1 MNLTQKIIGSH
12 LVSGTMTPGSE
23 IGLRIDQTLTQD
35 ATGTMAWLQF
45 EALGIPRV
53 KTDISL
59 SYVDH
64 NTLQMNFRNPDDHR
78 FLRTVAAKFGGVYSG
93 PGTGICHQLHLENF
107 AKPGATLV
115 GSDSHTPTAGGIC
128 SLAMGAGGL
137 SVALAM
143 AGEPYYIPMPKVVRV
158 FLTGALT
165 GWASAKDVI
174 LELLRRRTV
183 KGGVGRVFE
192 YAGPGVATLSVP
204 ERATIANMGAEL
216 GATGTLFPS
225 DGVTRA
231 FLKAMG
237 READWRELGPDADAA
252 YDEEEAIDLS
262 TLVPLA
268 AQPHMPDRVVP
279 VSELDGL
286 PVEQVCIGSC
296 TNSSYADLKLV
307 AQILGGHRINP
318 GTDAMISP
326 GSKQV
331 LTMLAQEG
339 LLEPLISSG
348 ARLLE
353 CSCGP
358 CIGSGGAPV
367 TAGVSARTFNRNF
380 EGRSGTKDAKVYLV
394 SPLTAAQAAL
404 NGKFTDPA
412 TWGTP
417 PAKPEL
423 PADPPSIR
431 HLFVFPPENGEGVE
445 VLRGP
450 NIVALEKFPRL
461 DASGDVLEAS
471 VVIRLGDNITTDH
484 IMPAGAEILALRSNI
499 PAISEHVFVRVDP
512 DFVKRARAVSEAGGN
527 GVIVAGENYGQGSSR
542 EHAALAPLYLGIKA
556 VIVKSFARIHVAN
569 LINAGIL
576 PLTFRNEADY
586 DRISEGDVLSLPDIR
601 RRIAE
606 GDDVVLK
613 MGGPMMGAPI
623 KDTNVPIIKGSNGI
637 IAIAADHTEEKE
649 CIKCGRCVDVCPMEL
664 QPLEIYKL
672 GQLGD
677 AEGLLKL
684 NVMDCFS
691 CKCCEYICSSK
702 IPLVSKINAA
712 KGLVMPLLKKK

>member
-262 TLVPLA
+262 ALVPLA

-279 VSELDGL
+279 VAELDGL

-307 AQILGGHRINP
+307 AQILDGHRINP

-339 LLEPLISSG
+339 LLEPLIGSG

-367 TAGVSARTFNRNF
+367 TSGVSARTFNRNF

-431 HLFVFPPENGEGVE
+431 HLFVFPPENGDGVE

-461 DASGDVLEAS
+461 DASGDVLEAN

-542 EHAALAPLYLGIKA
+542 EHAALAPRHLGIRA
-556 VIVKSFARIHVAN
+556 VIALSMARIHRAN
-569 LINAGIL
+569 LVNFGIL
-576 PLTFRNEADY
+576 PLVFVNREDY
-586 DRISEGDVLSLPDIR
+586 AKVAQGVDIR
-601 RRIAE
+601 IPLTEITPGGVTNIEIA
-606 GDDVVLK
+606 GVGVL
-613 MGGPMMGAPI
+613 PVRNDLSAAEL
-623 KDTNVPIIKGSNGI
+623 DIIRSG
-637 IAIAADHTEEKE
+637 
-649 CIKCGRCVDVCPMEL
+649 
-664 QPLEIYKL
+664 
-672 GQLGD
+672 
-677 AEGLLKL
+677 GLL
-684 NVMDCFS
+684 
-691 CKCCEYICSSK
+691 
-702 IPLVSKINAA
+702 NAV
-712 KGLVMPLLKKK
+712 KEKM

>member
-143 AGEPYYIPMPKVVRV
+143 AGEPYYIPMPRVVRV

-183 KGGVGRVFE
+183 MGGVGRVFE

-262 TLVPLA
+262 ALVPLA

-279 VSELDGL
+279 VAELDGL

-307 AQILGGHRINP
+307 AQILDGHRINP

-339 LLEPLISSG
+339 LLEPLIGSG

-367 TAGVSARTFNRNF
+367 TSGVSARTFNRNF

-431 HLFVFPPENGEGVE
+431 HLFVFPPENGDGVE

-461 DASGDVLEAS
+461 DASGDVLEAN

-542 EHAALAPLYLGIKA
+542 EHAALAPRHLGIRA
-556 VIVKSFARIHVAN
+556 VIALSMARIHRAN
-569 LINAGIL
+569 LVNFGIL
-576 PLTFRNEADY
+576 PLVFVNREDY
-586 DRISEGDVLSLPDIR
+586 AKVAQGADIR
-601 RRIAE
+601 IPLTEITPGGVTNIEIA
-606 GDDVVLK
+606 GVGVL
-613 MGGPMMGAPI
+613 PVRNDLSAAEL
-623 KDTNVPIIKGSNGI
+623 DIIRSG
-637 IAIAADHTEEKE
+637 
-649 CIKCGRCVDVCPMEL
+649 
-664 QPLEIYKL
+664 
-672 GQLGD
+672 
-677 AEGLLKL
+677 GLL
-684 NVMDCFS
+684 
-691 CKCCEYICSSK
+691 
-702 IPLVSKINAA
+702 NAV
-712 KGLVMPLLKKK
+712 KEKM

>member
-158 FLTGALT
+158 FLTGELT

-183 KGGVGRVFE
+183 MGGVGRVFE

-237 READWRELGPDADAA
+237 READWLELGPDADAA
-252 YDEEEAIDLS
+252 YDEEETIDLS
-262 TLVPLA
+262 ALVPLA

-307 AQILGGHRINP
+307 AQILGGRRINP

-461 DASGDVLEAS
+461 DASGDVLEAN

-542 EHAALAPLYLGIKA
+542 EHAALAPRHLGIRA
-556 VIVKSFARIHVAN
+556 VIALSMARIHRAN
-569 LINAGIL
+569 LVNFGIL
-576 PLTFRNEADY
+576 PLVFVNREDY
-586 DRISEGDVLSLPDIR
+586 AKVAQGADIR
-601 RRIAE
+601 IPLTEITPGGVTNIEIA
-606 GDDVVLK
+606 GVGVL
-613 MGGPMMGAPI
+613 PVRNDLSAAEL
-623 KDTNVPIIKGSNGI
+623 DIIRSG
-637 IAIAADHTEEKE
+637 
-649 CIKCGRCVDVCPMEL
+649 
-664 QPLEIYKL
+664 
-672 GQLGD
+672 
-677 AEGLLKL
+677 GLL
-684 NVMDCFS
+684 
-691 CKCCEYICSSK
+691 
-702 IPLVSKINAA
+702 NAV
-712 KGLVMPLLKKK
+712 KEKM

>member
-192 YAGPGVATLSVP
+192 YVGPGVATLSVP

-225 DGVTRA
+225 DDVTRA

-262 TLVPLA
+262 ALVPLA

-279 VSELDGL
+279 VAELDGL

-307 AQILGGHRINP
+307 AQILDGHRINP

-339 LLEPLISSG
+339 LLEPLIGSG

-367 TAGVSARTFNRNF
+367 TSGVSARTFNRNF

-431 HLFVFPPENGEGVE
+431 HLFVFPPENGDGVE

-461 DASGDVLEAS
+461 DASGDVLEAN

-542 EHAALAPLYLGIKA
+542 EHAALAPRHLGIRA
-556 VIVKSFARIHVAN
+556 VIALSMARIHRAN
-569 LINAGIL
+569 LVNFGIL
-576 PLTFRNEADY
+576 PLVFVNREDY
-586 DRISEGDVLSLPDIR
+586 AKVAQGADIR
-601 RRIAE
+601 IPLTEITPGGVTNIEIA
-606 GDDVVLK
+606 GVGVL
-613 MGGPMMGAPI
+613 PVRNDLSAAEL
-623 KDTNVPIIKGSNGI
+623 DIIRSG
-637 IAIAADHTEEKE
+637 
-649 CIKCGRCVDVCPMEL
+649 
-664 QPLEIYKL
+664 
-672 GQLGD
+672 
-677 AEGLLKL
+677 GLL
-684 NVMDCFS
+684 
-691 CKCCEYICSSK
+691 
-702 IPLVSKINAA
+702 NAV
-712 KGLVMPLLKKK
+712 KEKM

>member
-174 LELLRRRTV
+174 PELLRRRTV

-279 VSELDGL
+279 VAELDGL

-542 EHAALAPLYLGIKA
+542 EHAALAPRHLGIRA
-556 VIVKSFARIHVAN
+556 VIALSMARIHRAN
-569 LINAGIL
+569 LVNFGIL
-576 PLTFRNEADY
+576 PLVFVNREDY
-586 DRISEGDVLSLPDIR
+586 AKVAQGTDIR
-601 RRIAE
+601 IPLAEITPGGVTNIEIA
-606 GDDVVLK
+606 GVGVL
-613 MGGPMMGAPI
+613 PVRNDLSAAEL
-623 KDTNVPIIKGSNGI
+623 DIIRSG
-637 IAIAADHTEEKE
+637 
-649 CIKCGRCVDVCPMEL
+649 
-664 QPLEIYKL
+664 
-672 GQLGD
+672 
-677 AEGLLKL
+677 GLL
-684 NVMDCFS
+684 
-691 CKCCEYICSSK
+691 
-702 IPLVSKINAA
+702 NAV
-712 KGLVMPLLKKK
+712 KEKM

>member
-158 FLTGALT
+158 FLTGELT

-237 READWRELGPDADAA
+237 READWLELGPDADAA
-252 YDEEEAIDLS
+252 YDEEETIDLS
-262 TLVPLA
+262 ALVPLA

-307 AQILGGHRINP
+307 AQILGGRRINP
-318 GTDAMISP
+318 CTDAMISP

-461 DASGDVLEAS
+461 DASGDVLEAN

-542 EHAALAPLYLGIKA
+542 EHAALAPRHLGIRA
-556 VIVKSFARIHVAN
+556 VIALSMARIHRAN
-569 LINAGIL
+569 LVNFGIL
-576 PLTFRNEADY
+576 PLVFVNREDY
-586 DRISEGDVLSLPDIR
+586 AKVAQGADIR
-601 RRIAE
+601 IPLAEITPGGVTNIEIA
-606 GDDVVLK
+606 GVGVL
-613 MGGPMMGAPI
+613 PVRNDLSAAEL
-623 KDTNVPIIKGSNGI
+623 DIIRSG
-637 IAIAADHTEEKE
+637 
-649 CIKCGRCVDVCPMEL
+649 
-664 QPLEIYKL
+664 
-672 GQLGD
+672 
-677 AEGLLKL
+677 GLL
-684 NVMDCFS
+684 
-691 CKCCEYICSSK
+691 
-702 IPLVSKINAA
+702 NAV
-712 KGLVMPLLKKK
+712 KEKM

>member
-12 LVSGTMTPGSE
+12 LVSGAMTPGSE

-137 SVALAM
+137 SVALAI
-143 AGEPYYIPMPKVVRV
+143 AGEPYYIPMPRVVRV

-262 TLVPLA
+262 ALVPLA

-279 VSELDGL
+279 VAELDGL

-307 AQILGGHRINP
+307 AQILDGHRINP

-339 LLEPLISSG
+339 LLEPLIGSG

-367 TAGVSARTFNRNF
+367 TSGVSARTFNRNF

-431 HLFVFPPENGEGVE
+431 HLFVFPPENGDGVE

-461 DASGDVLEAS
+461 DASGDVLEAN

-542 EHAALAPLYLGIKA
+542 EHAALAPRHLGIRA
-556 VIVKSFARIHVAN
+556 VIALSMARIHRAN
-569 LINAGIL
+569 LVNFGIL
-576 PLTFRNEADY
+576 PLVFVNREDY
-586 DRISEGDVLSLPDIR
+586 AKVAQGADIR
-601 RRIAE
+601 IPLTEITPGGVTNIEIA
-606 GDDVVLK
+606 GVGVL
-613 MGGPMMGAPI
+613 PVRNDLSAAEL
-623 KDTNVPIIKGSNGI
+623 DIIRSG
-637 IAIAADHTEEKE
+637 
-649 CIKCGRCVDVCPMEL
+649 
-664 QPLEIYKL
+664 
-672 GQLGD
+672 
-677 AEGLLKL
+677 GLL
-684 NVMDCFS
+684 
-691 CKCCEYICSSK
+691 
-702 IPLVSKINAA
+702 NAV
-712 KGLVMPLLKKK
+712 KEKM

>member
-107 AKPGATLV
+107 AKPGATLM

-158 FLTGALT
+158 FLTGELT

-237 READWRELGPDADAA
+237 READWLELGPDADAA
-252 YDEEEAIDLS
+252 YDEEETIDLS
-262 TLVPLA
+262 ALVPLA

-307 AQILGGHRINP
+307 AQILGGRRINP

-461 DASGDVLEAS
+461 DASGDVLEAN

-542 EHAALAPLYLGIKA
+542 EHAALAPRHLGIRA
-556 VIVKSFARIHVAN
+556 VIALSMARIHRAN
-569 LINAGIL
+569 LVNFGIL
-576 PLTFRNEADY
+576 PLVFVNREDY
-586 DRISEGDVLSLPDIR
+586 AKVAQGADIR
-601 RRIAE
+601 IPLAEITPGGVTNIEIA
-606 GDDVVLK
+606 GVGVL
-613 MGGPMMGAPI
+613 PVRNDLSAAEL
-623 KDTNVPIIKGSNGI
+623 DIIRSG
-637 IAIAADHTEEKE
+637 
-649 CIKCGRCVDVCPMEL
+649 
-664 QPLEIYKL
+664 
-672 GQLGD
+672 
-677 AEGLLKL
+677 GLL
-684 NVMDCFS
+684 
-691 CKCCEYICSSK
+691 
-702 IPLVSKINAA
+702 NAV
-712 KGLVMPLLKKK
+712 KEKM

>member
-262 TLVPLA
+262 ALVPLA

-279 VSELDGL
+279 VAELDGL

-307 AQILGGHRINP
+307 AQILDGHRINP

-339 LLEPLISSG
+339 LLEPLIGSG

-367 TAGVSARTFNRNF
+367 TSGVSARTFNRNF

-394 SPLTAAQAAL
+394 SPEVAAL
-404 NGKFTDPA
+404 SAVNGYLSDPTTLGDMPEIKMPEKFLINDNMV
-412 TWGTP
+412 
-417 PAKPEL
+417 EL
-423 PADPPSIR
+423 PASEADADK
-431 HLFVFPPENGEGVE
+431 VE
-445 VLRGP
+445 ILRGP
-450 NIVALEKFPRL
+450 NIKPFPETHPLENEIACKISL
-461 DASGDVLEAS
+461 KVD
-471 VVIRLGDNITTDH
+471 DNITTDH
-484 IMPAGAEILALRSNI
+484 IMPAGAKILPLRSNI
-499 PAISEHVFVRVDP
+499 PEISKHCFEVCDP
-512 DFVKRARAVSEAGGN
+512 EFPARARALGKS
-527 GVIVAGENYGQGSSR
+527 VIVGGANYGQGSSR
-542 EHAALAPLYLGIKA
+542 EHAALAPLYLGVKA
-556 VIVKSFARIHVAN
+556 VITKSFARIHAAN

-576 PLTFRNEADY
+576 PLTFADPADY
-586 DRISEGDVLSLPDIR
+586 DKL
-601 RRIAE
+601 AE
-606 GDDVVLK
+606 GDEIVLSDIFAAVEAGSMTLTTK
-613 MGGPMMGAPI
+613 TGDKI
-623 KDTNVPIIKGSNGI
+623 KLDCAYSPRQ
-637 IAIAADHTEEKE
+637 IAILKA
-649 CIKCGRCVDVCPMEL
+649 G
-664 QPLEIYKL
+664 
-672 GQLGD
+672 
-677 AEGLLKL
+677 GLLPYTK
-684 NVMDCFS
+684 S
-691 CKCCEYICSSK
+691 
-702 IPLVSKINAA
+702 A
-712 KGLVMPLLKKK
+712 K

>member
-262 TLVPLA
+262 ALVPLA

-279 VSELDGL
+279 VAELDGL

-307 AQILGGHRINP
+307 AQILDGHRINP

-339 LLEPLISSG
+339 LLEPLIGSG

-367 TAGVSARTFNRNF
+367 TSGVSARTFNRNF

-431 HLFVFPPENGEGVE
+431 HLFVFPPENGDGVE

-461 DASGDVLEAS
+461 DAAGDVLEAN

-542 EHAALAPLYLGIKA
+542 EHAALAPRHLGIRA
-556 VIVKSFARIHVAN
+556 VIALSMARIHRAN
-569 LINAGIL
+569 LVNFGIL
-576 PLTFRNEADY
+576 PLVFVNREDY
-586 DRISEGDVLSLPDIR
+586 AKVAQGADIR
-601 RRIAE
+601 IPLTEITPGGVTNIEIA
-606 GDDVVLK
+606 GVGVL
-613 MGGPMMGAPI
+613 PVRNDLSAAEL
-623 KDTNVPIIKGSNGI
+623 DIIRSG
-637 IAIAADHTEEKE
+637 
-649 CIKCGRCVDVCPMEL
+649 
-664 QPLEIYKL
+664 
-672 GQLGD
+672 
-677 AEGLLKL
+677 GLL
-684 NVMDCFS
+684 
-691 CKCCEYICSSK
+691 
-702 IPLVSKINAA
+702 NAV
-712 KGLVMPLLKKK
+712 KEKM

>member
-158 FLTGALT
+158 LLTGALT

-192 YAGPGVATLSVP
+192 YVGPGVATLSVP

-225 DGVTRA
+225 DDVTRA
-231 FLKAMG
+231 FLKAMS

-252 YDEEEAIDLS
+252 YDEEETIDLS

-307 AQILGGHRINP
+307 AQILDGHRINP

-367 TAGVSARTFNRNF
+367 TSGVSARTFNRNF

-404 NGKFTDPA
+404 NGTFTDPA

-423 PADPPSIR
+423 PANPPSIR
-431 HLFVFPPENGEGVE
+431 HLFVFPPENGDAVE

-461 DASGDVLEAS
+461 DASGDVLEAN

-542 EHAALAPLYLGIKA
+542 EHAALAPRHLGIRA
-556 VIVKSFARIHVAN
+556 VLALSMARIHRAN
-569 LINAGIL
+569 LVNFGIL
-576 PLTFRNEADY
+576 PLAFVNREDY
-586 DRISEGDVLSLPDIR
+586 AKVAQGADIR
-601 RRIAE
+601 IPLTEITPGGVTNIEIA
-606 GDDVVLK
+606 GVGVLPVK
-613 MGGPMMGAPI
+613 NDLSAAEL
-623 KDTNVPIIKGSNGI
+623 DIIRAG
-637 IAIAADHTEEKE
+637 
-649 CIKCGRCVDVCPMEL
+649 
-664 QPLEIYKL
+664 
-672 GQLGD
+672 
-677 AEGLLKL
+677 GLL
-684 NVMDCFS
+684 
-691 CKCCEYICSSK
+691 
-702 IPLVSKINAA
+702 NAV
-712 KGLVMPLLKKK
+712 KEKM

>member
-262 TLVPLA
+262 ALVPLA

-279 VSELDGL
+279 VAELDGL

-307 AQILGGHRINP
+307 AQILDGHRINP

-339 LLEPLISSG
+339 LLEPLIGSG

-367 TAGVSARTFNRNF
+367 TSGVSARTFNRNF

-431 HLFVFPPENGEGVE
+431 HLFVFPPENGDGVE

-461 DASGDVLEAS
+461 DASGDVLEAN

-512 DFVKRARAVSEAGGN
+512 EFVKRARAVSEAGGN

-542 EHAALAPLYLGIKA
+542 EHAALAPRHLGIRA
-556 VIVKSFARIHVAN
+556 VIALSMARIHRAN
-569 LINAGIL
+569 LVNFGIL
-576 PLTFRNEADY
+576 PLVFVNREDY
-586 DRISEGDVLSLPDIR
+586 AKVAQGADIR
-601 RRIAE
+601 IPLTEITPGGVTNIEIA
-606 GDDVVLK
+606 GVGVL
-613 MGGPMMGAPI
+613 PVRNDLSAAEL
-623 KDTNVPIIKGSNGI
+623 DIIRSG
-637 IAIAADHTEEKE
+637 
-649 CIKCGRCVDVCPMEL
+649 
-664 QPLEIYKL
+664 
-672 GQLGD
+672 
-677 AEGLLKL
+677 GLL
-684 NVMDCFS
+684 
-691 CKCCEYICSSK
+691 
-702 IPLVSKINAA
+702 NAV
-712 KGLVMPLLKKK
+712 KEKM

>member
-143 AGEPYYIPMPKVVRV
+143 AGEPYYIPMPRVVRV

-262 TLVPLA
+262 ALVPLA

-279 VSELDGL
+279 VAELDGL

-307 AQILGGHRINP
+307 AQILDGHRINP

-339 LLEPLISSG
+339 LLEPLIGSG

-367 TAGVSARTFNRNF
+367 TSGVSARTFNRNF

-431 HLFVFPPENGEGVE
+431 HLFVFPPENGDGVE

-461 DASGDVLEAS
+461 DASGDVLEAN

-542 EHAALAPLYLGIKA
+542 EHAALAPRHLGIRA
-556 VIVKSFARIHVAN
+556 VIALSMARIHRAN
-569 LINAGIL
+569 LVNFGIL
-576 PLTFRNEADY
+576 PLVFVNREDY
-586 DRISEGDVLSLPDIR
+586 AKVAQGADIR
-601 RRIAE
+601 IPLTEITPGGVTNIEIA
-606 GDDVVLK
+606 GVGVLPVRNDLSAAELDIIRS
-613 MGGPMMGAPI
+613 GGLLNAV
-623 KDTNVPIIKGSNGI
+623 K
-637 IAIAADHTEEKE
+637 EK
-649 CIKCGRCVDVCPMEL
+649 
-664 QPLEIYKL
+664 IYAVS
-672 GQLGD
+672 GD
-677 AEGLLKL
+677 AGGGAVRLPGARNL
-684 NVMDCFS
+684 
-691 CKCCEYICSSK
+691 
-702 IPLVSKINAA
+702 
-712 KGLVMPLLKKK
+712 

>member
-279 VSELDGL
+279 VAELDGL

-307 AQILGGHRINP
+307 AQILDGHRINP

-339 LLEPLISSG
+339 LLEPLIGSG

-367 TAGVSARTFNRNF
+367 TSGVSARTFNRNF

-431 HLFVFPPENGEGVE
+431 HLFVFPPENGDGVE

-461 DASGDVLEAS
+461 DASGDVLEAN

-542 EHAALAPLYLGIKA
+542 EHAALAPRHLGIRA
-556 VIVKSFARIHVAN
+556 VIALSMARIHRAN
-569 LINAGIL
+569 LVNFGIL
-576 PLTFRNEADY
+576 PLVFVNREDY
-586 DRISEGDVLSLPDIR
+586 AKVAQGADIR
-601 RRIAE
+601 IPLTEITPGGVTNIEIA
-606 GDDVVLK
+606 GVGVL
-613 MGGPMMGAPI
+613 PVRNDLSAAEL
-623 KDTNVPIIKGSNGI
+623 DIIRSG
-637 IAIAADHTEEKE
+637 
-649 CIKCGRCVDVCPMEL
+649 
-664 QPLEIYKL
+664 
-672 GQLGD
+672 
-677 AEGLLKL
+677 GLL
-684 NVMDCFS
+684 
-691 CKCCEYICSSK
+691 
-702 IPLVSKINAA
+702 NAV
-712 KGLVMPLLKKK
+712 KEKM

>member
-12 LVSGTMTPGSE
+12 LVSGAMTPGSE

-143 AGEPYYIPMPKVVRV
+143 AGEPYYIPRPRVVRV

-262 TLVPLA
+262 ALVPLA

-279 VSELDGL
+279 VAELDGL

-307 AQILGGHRINP
+307 AQILDGHRINP

-339 LLEPLISSG
+339 LLEPLIGSG

-367 TAGVSARTFNRNF
+367 TSGVSARTFNRNF

-431 HLFVFPPENGEGVE
+431 HLFVFPPENGDGVE

-461 DASGDVLEAS
+461 DASGDVLEAN

-542 EHAALAPLYLGIKA
+542 EHAALAPRHLGIRA
-556 VIVKSFARIHVAN
+556 VIALSMARIHRAN
-569 LINAGIL
+569 LVNFGIL
-576 PLTFRNEADY
+576 PLVFVNREDY
-586 DRISEGDVLSLPDIR
+586 AKVAQGADIR
-601 RRIAE
+601 IPLTEITPGGVTNIEIA
-606 GDDVVLK
+606 GVGVL
-613 MGGPMMGAPI
+613 PVRNDLSAAEL
-623 KDTNVPIIKGSNGI
+623 DIIRSG
-637 IAIAADHTEEKE
+637 
-649 CIKCGRCVDVCPMEL
+649 
-664 QPLEIYKL
+664 
-672 GQLGD
+672 
-677 AEGLLKL
+677 GLL
-684 NVMDCFS
+684 
-691 CKCCEYICSSK
+691 
-702 IPLVSKINAA
+702 NAV
-712 KGLVMPLLKKK
+712 KEKM

>member
-158 FLTGALT
+158 FLTGELT

-237 READWRELGPDADAA
+237 READWLELGPDADAA
-252 YDEEEAIDLS
+252 YDEEETIDLS
-262 TLVPLA
+262 ALVPLA

-279 VSELDGL
+279 VAELDGL

-307 AQILGGHRINP
+307 AQILGGRRINP

-367 TAGVSARTFNRNF
+367 TAGVSARTFNSNF

-461 DASGDVLEAS
+461 DASGDVLEAN

-542 EHAALAPLYLGIKA
+542 EHAALAPRHLGIRA
-556 VIVKSFARIHVAN
+556 VIALSMARIHRAN
-569 LINAGIL
+569 LVNFGIL
-576 PLTFRNEADY
+576 PLVFVNREDY
-586 DRISEGDVLSLPDIR
+586 AKVAQGADIR
-601 RRIAE
+601 IPLTEITPGGVTNIEIA
-606 GDDVVLK
+606 GVGVL
-613 MGGPMMGAPI
+613 PVRNDLSAAEL
-623 KDTNVPIIKGSNGI
+623 DIIRSG
-637 IAIAADHTEEKE
+637 
-649 CIKCGRCVDVCPMEL
+649 
-664 QPLEIYKL
+664 
-672 GQLGD
+672 
-677 AEGLLKL
+677 GLL
-684 NVMDCFS
+684 
-691 CKCCEYICSSK
+691 
-702 IPLVSKINAA
+702 NAV
-712 KGLVMPLLKKK
+712 KEKM

>member
-431 HLFVFPPENGEGVE
+431 HLFVFPPENGDGVE

-542 EHAALAPLYLGIKA
+542 EHAALAPRHLGIRA
-556 VIVKSFARIHVAN
+556 VIALSMARIHRAN
-569 LINAGIL
+569 LVNFGIL
-576 PLTFRNEADY
+576 PLVFVNREDY
-586 DRISEGDVLSLPDIR
+586 AKVAQGADIR
-601 RRIAE
+601 IPLTEITPGGVTNIEIA
-606 GDDVVLK
+606 GVGVL
-613 MGGPMMGAPI
+613 PVRNDLSAAEL
-623 KDTNVPIIKGSNGI
+623 DIIRSG
-637 IAIAADHTEEKE
+637 
-649 CIKCGRCVDVCPMEL
+649 
-664 QPLEIYKL
+664 
-672 GQLGD
+672 
-677 AEGLLKL
+677 GLL
-684 NVMDCFS
+684 
-691 CKCCEYICSSK
+691 
-702 IPLVSKINAA
+702 NAV
-712 KGLVMPLLKKK
+712 KEKM

>member
-137 SVALAM
+137 FVALAM

-262 TLVPLA
+262 ALVPLA

-279 VSELDGL
+279 VAELDGL

-307 AQILGGHRINP
+307 AQILDGHRINP

-339 LLEPLISSG
+339 LLEPLIGSG

-367 TAGVSARTFNRNF
+367 TSGVSARTFNRNF

-431 HLFVFPPENGEGVE
+431 HLFVFPPENGDGVE

-461 DASGDVLEAS
+461 DASGDVLEAN

-542 EHAALAPLYLGIKA
+542 EHAALAPRHLGIRA
-556 VIVKSFARIHVAN
+556 VIALSMARIHRAN
-569 LINAGIL
+569 LVNFGIL
-576 PLTFRNEADY
+576 PLVFVNREDY
-586 DRISEGDVLSLPDIR
+586 AKVAQGADIR
-601 RRIAE
+601 IPLTEITPGGVTNIEIA
-606 GDDVVLK
+606 GVGVL
-613 MGGPMMGAPI
+613 PVRNDLSAAEL
-623 KDTNVPIIKGSNGI
+623 DIIRSG
-637 IAIAADHTEEKE
+637 
-649 CIKCGRCVDVCPMEL
+649 
-664 QPLEIYKL
+664 
-672 GQLGD
+672 
-677 AEGLLKL
+677 GLL
-684 NVMDCFS
+684 
-691 CKCCEYICSSK
+691 
-702 IPLVSKINAA
+702 NAV
-712 KGLVMPLLKKK
+712 KEKM

>member
-137 SVALAM
+137 SVSLAM
-143 AGEPYYIPMPKVVRV
+143 AGEPYYIPMPRVVRV

-262 TLVPLA
+262 ALVPLA

-279 VSELDGL
+279 VAELDGL

-307 AQILGGHRINP
+307 AQILDGHRINP

-339 LLEPLISSG
+339 LLEPLIGSG

-367 TAGVSARTFNRNF
+367 TSGVSARTFNRNF

-431 HLFVFPPENGEGVE
+431 HLFVFPPENGDGVE

-461 DASGDVLEAS
+461 DASGDVLEAN

-542 EHAALAPLYLGIKA
+542 EHAALAPRHLGIRA
-556 VIVKSFARIHVAN
+556 VIALSMARIHRAN
-569 LINAGIL
+569 LVNFGIL
-576 PLTFRNEADY
+576 PLVFVNREDY
-586 DRISEGDVLSLPDIR
+586 AKVAQGADIR
-601 RRIAE
+601 IPLTEITPGGVTNIEIA
-606 GDDVVLK
+606 GVGVL
-613 MGGPMMGAPI
+613 PVRNDLSAAEL
-623 KDTNVPIIKGSNGI
+623 DIIRSG
-637 IAIAADHTEEKE
+637 
-649 CIKCGRCVDVCPMEL
+649 
-664 QPLEIYKL
+664 
-672 GQLGD
+672 
-677 AEGLLKL
+677 GLL
-684 NVMDCFS
+684 
-691 CKCCEYICSSK
+691 
-702 IPLVSKINAA
+702 NAV
-712 KGLVMPLLKKK
+712 KEKM

>member
-204 ERATIANMGAEL
+204 ERATIANMGTEL

-262 TLVPLA
+262 ALVPLA

-279 VSELDGL
+279 VAELDGL

-307 AQILGGHRINP
+307 AQILDGHRINP

-367 TAGVSARTFNRNF
+367 TSGVSARTFNRNF

-431 HLFVFPPENGEGVE
+431 HLFVFPPENGDGVE

-461 DASGDVLEAS
+461 DASGDVLEAN

-542 EHAALAPLYLGIKA
+542 EHAALAPRHLGIRA
-556 VIVKSFARIHVAN
+556 VIALSMARIHRAN
-569 LINAGIL
+569 LVNFGIL
-576 PLTFRNEADY
+576 PLVFVNREDY
-586 DRISEGDVLSLPDIR
+586 AKVAQGADIR
-601 RRIAE
+601 IPLTEITPGGVTNIEIA
-606 GDDVVLK
+606 GVGVL
-613 MGGPMMGAPI
+613 PVRNDLSAAEL
-623 KDTNVPIIKGSNGI
+623 DIIRSG
-637 IAIAADHTEEKE
+637 
-649 CIKCGRCVDVCPMEL
+649 
-664 QPLEIYKL
+664 
-672 GQLGD
+672 
-677 AEGLLKL
+677 GLL
-684 NVMDCFS
+684 
-691 CKCCEYICSSK
+691 
-702 IPLVSKINAA
+702 NAV
-712 KGLVMPLLKKK
+712 KEKM

>member
-1 MNLTQKIIGSH
+1 MNLTEKIISAH
-12 LVSGTMTPGSE
+12 LIQGEAKEGNE
-23 IGLRIDQTLTQD
+23 IALAIDQTLTQD

-279 VSELDGL
+279 VAELDGL

-461 DASGDVLEAS
+461 DASGDVLEAN

-542 EHAALAPLYLGIKA
+542 EHAALAPRHLGVRA
-556 VIVKSFARIHVAN
+556 VIALSMARIHRAN
-569 LINAGIL
+569 LVNFGIL
-576 PLTFRNEADY
+576 PLVFVNREDY
-586 DRISEGDVLSLPDIR
+586 AKVAQGADIR
-601 RRIAE
+601 IPLAEITPGGVTNIEIA
-606 GDDVVLK
+606 GVGVL
-613 MGGPMMGAPI
+613 PVRNDLSAAEL
-623 KDTNVPIIKGSNGI
+623 DIIRSG
-637 IAIAADHTEEKE
+637 
-649 CIKCGRCVDVCPMEL
+649 
-664 QPLEIYKL
+664 
-672 GQLGD
+672 
-677 AEGLLKL
+677 GLL
-684 NVMDCFS
+684 
-691 CKCCEYICSSK
+691 
-702 IPLVSKINAA
+702 NAV
-712 KGLVMPLLKKK
+712 KEKM